1 MNLEMKDKKPLYV
14 DDASLQA
21 LFLNAQYGCP
31 ENASWDDTSPELQD
45 LG

>member
-1 MNLEMKDKKPLYV
+1 MTDRKHPYV

-21 LFLNAQYGCP
+21 LFFNAQYGCP
-31 ENASWDDTSPELQD
+31 ENASWDDMSPELQD